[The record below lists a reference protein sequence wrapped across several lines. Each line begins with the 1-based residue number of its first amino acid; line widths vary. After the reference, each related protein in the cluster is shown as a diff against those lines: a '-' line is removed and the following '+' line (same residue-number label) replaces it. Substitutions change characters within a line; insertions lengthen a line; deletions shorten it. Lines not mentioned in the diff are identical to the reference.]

1 MRKEYNTS
9 RLGLLLFMGV
19 LLAAIWGVALYG
31 VYEEGNSSGVVT
43 YHVSVHP
50 GAVSYGTHSTA
61 PVPMVS
67 MPSMSHTAPMVS
79 GGSVRSYA
87 RYGHAASP
95 RTASSS
101 GYRLHTLSSASVHS
115 IGSGGGGGG
124 GMTGSRGSS
133 SSKGIRTSGGA
144 FAMPMLSM
152 GSVSMGSGSS
162 SMTAQNSGA
171 AAGAPSRHGHLRLM
185 PSEPGTEYGDVTED
199 GEGVWMWDSEEW
211 VPVDEGDTKIVDG
224 QLYALI
230 EGEWKLVSNQSD
242 PGVPVGDTP
251 WLWILLLAVAFALIR
266 GRKVKFNS

>member
-31 VYEEGNSSGVVT
+31 VSEEGSSSGVVT

-61 PVPMVS
+61 SVPMVS

-87 RYGHAASP
+87 HHGHAAMPAS
-95 RTASSS
+95 RTSS
-101 GYRLHTLSSASVHS
+101 GFRIHTLSSASVHS

-124 GMTGSRGSS
+124 GMTGSRGGS
-133 SSKGIRTSGGA
+133 SSKGIHTSGGS
-144 FAMPMLSM
+144 FAVPVLALNTS
-152 GSVSMGSGSS
+152 SFASSG
-162 SMTAQNSGA
+162 MQTGGRFARPHIRRVYENG
-171 AAGAPSRHGHLRLM
+171 
-185 PSEPGTEYGDVTED
+185 D
-199 GEGVWMWDSEEW
+199 GEYDGEYNESTGLYWNEDEEVWQDTPPIGTIRDNGGVIEEW
-211 VPVDEGDTKIVDG
+211 NGTAWVRKGDIADLGT
-224 QLYALI
+224 
-230 EGEWKLVSNQSD
+230 
-242 PGVPVGDTP
+242 PVGDTP